1 MSKNLLRYS
10 HETTLSKNMK
20 CTAFIFFFPCFDLRD
35 SKLIIL
41 KNSFYGFYR
50 NIISDYMFWLTEN
63 IFTTNISI

>member
-20 CTAFIFFFPCFDLRD
+20 CTAFISCFDLRD